1 MKTRCPH
8 CQTLFKIT
16 NEQLKI
22 HSGQVRCGNCKK
34 LFNAFDAL
42 NQVEIDSINDE
53 VSVKVTPKNDEK
65 IKLDFAE
72 NFDEVI
78 EIKPPKNVS
87 KKEKKQPSKTKN
99 NSKEIIKKVDEAAI
113 KKADDEELK
122 SIEKSL
128 SEIDLLLSKEDE
140 VKTEPELNNSND
152 DNENNSILNEE
163 IKIDFVDAVDEV
175 ETKSE
180 EKNTE
185 NNTENI
191 KTETEIKKYIET
203 ENNVKTNIKNSVKV
217 NVNNVNNVNISKNI
231 HNEEEKTLPSWFNA
245 AIISVLS
252 LFLVLQIFVHFRNN
266 IVNSFPAFRSVYSA
280 LNLSLVSNTKN
291 IEQITIEASDLN
303 NVNIATNAANKSILK
318 LKIMLGNRA
327 NFNQNWPL
335 IELNLTDTLD
345 QSVAK
350 YTFTPQDYLDY
361 LIYHNVAKELEN
373 NHNNNNENKNDL
385 KAKYQQEELLYKQY
399 KQKLKYFQ
407 AHSEQT
413 IELYIETDNINAAGY
428 KLAVGYL

>member
-1 MKTRCPH
+1 MQYINNISCILVFAFLTFSMTIKGASNAILFLMFIT
-8 CQTLFKIT
+8 TLIY
-16 NEQLKI
+16 
-22 HSGQVRCGNCKK
+22 
-34 LFNAFDAL
+34 A
-42 NQVEIDSINDE
+42 
-53 VSVKVTPKNDEK
+53 
-65 IKLDFAE
+65 IKFH
-72 NFDEVI
+72 
-78 EIKPPKNVS
+78 
-87 KKEKKQPSKTKN
+87 KN
-99 NSKEIIKKVDEAAI
+99 NIQTKISHNLRKFLICSFLIFSSPFILTFIQFILGFPIKVNYFDSVLRFVLSAACI
-113 KKADDEELK
+113 F
-122 SIEKSL
+122 
-128 SEIDLLLSKEDE
+128 LL
-140 VKTEPELNNSND
+140 PF
-152 DNENNSILNEE
+152 I
-163 IKIDFVDAVDEV
+163 
-175 ETKSE
+175 
-180 EKNTE
+180 
-185 NNTENI
+185 NNTN
-191 KTETEIKKYIET
+191 
-203 ENNVKTNIKNSVKV
+203 
-217 NVNNVNNVNISKNI
+217 NVNNVNNVNIPKNI

-280 LNLSLVSNTKN
+280 LNLSLISNTKN

-373 NHNNNNENKNDL
+373 NHNNNNENTNDL

>member
-1 MKTRCPH
+1 M
-8 CQTLFKIT
+8 
-16 NEQLKI
+16 
-22 HSGQVRCGNCKK
+22 
-34 LFNAFDAL
+34 
-42 NQVEIDSINDE
+42 
-53 VSVKVTPKNDEK
+53 
-65 IKLDFAE
+65 
-72 NFDEVI
+72 
-78 EIKPPKNVS
+78 
-87 KKEKKQPSKTKN
+87 
-99 NSKEIIKKVDEAAI
+99 
-113 KKADDEELK
+113 
-122 SIEKSL
+122 
-128 SEIDLLLSKEDE
+128 SKEDE

-152 DNENNSILNEE
+152 DNENNSILNGE

-217 NVNNVNNVNISKNI
+217 NVNNVNISKNI
-231 HNEEEKTLPSWFNA
+231 HNEEEKILPSWFNA

-373 NHNNNNENKNDL
+373 NHNNNNENTNDL